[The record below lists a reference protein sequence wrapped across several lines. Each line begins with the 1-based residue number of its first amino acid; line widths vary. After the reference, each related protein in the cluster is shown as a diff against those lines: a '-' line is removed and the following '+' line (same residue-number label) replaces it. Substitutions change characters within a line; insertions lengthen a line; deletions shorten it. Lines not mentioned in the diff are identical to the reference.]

1 MKKNSIVY
9 LNRSQLE
16 MHPDNPRKNLGD
28 LEELRES
35 IRANGIMQ
43 NLTVIPTDDSFD
55 HFRILIGHRRYA
67 ASEGILSELPCV
79 IVEGLSNREQVGIML
94 CENLQRNDLTYYE
107 QGRGFQMMM
116 DLGDT
121 IDEIAD
127 KTGFS
132 KTTIKHRVEIAKL
145 SKKTLEQKRTWQ
157 ISLGDLIELEKLD
170 SIKEREKILKEARD
184 SDNLRTRVNYA
195 IMEKNQ
201 NNNLKVAKKWFK
213 TLGIMEET
221 KNQNAR
227 FSNDYEQLLSVDLR
241 NQTPKNFSEDKFKK
255 LAAKDKN
262 IVWQEAWGTLYILKK
277 KKRNCPSK
285 QKTKAELEQEARSK
299 KKKEIKAVHEAAC
312 MSYARF
318 MLDLPDDV
326 AIKTASSLGI
336 EALVWEEI
344 LKCRAVLDSYK
355 AVDVFPGYE
364 ERNQFYEKTL
374 FTWPTVLQML
384 FILTV
389 NLFGMD
395 LLDWNFE
402 LQQETVDLHVF
413 MIASLEKFGYDL
425 PEDIPLDVLDG
436 TSEMYKGE
444 K

>member
-16 MHPDNPRKNLGD
+16 MHPDNPRKDLGD

-35 IRANGIMQ
+35 IRTNGIMQ

-79 IVEGLSNREQVGIML
+79 IVEGLSDREQVGIML

-121 IDEIAD
+121 VDQISE

-145 SKKTLEQKRTWQ
+145 SKNTLERKRTWQ
-157 ISLGDLIELEKLD
+157 LSLGDLIELEKLD

-195 IMEKNQ
+195 IMEKYEND
-201 NNNLKVAKKWFK
+201 NLKMAKKWFK
-213 TLGIMEET
+213 SIGIIEE

-227 FSNDYEQLLSVDLR
+227 FSDKYEQLLSVNLR
-241 NQTPKNFSEDKFKK
+241 SQTPKNFSEDKFKK
-255 LAAKDKN
+255 LVTKDKN
-262 IVWQEAWGTLYILKK
+262 IVWQEVWGTLYILKK
-277 KKRNCPSK
+277 KKNNPSK
-285 QKTKAELEQEARSK
+285 PKTKAELAQEARLK

-355 AVDVFPGYE
+355 AADVFPGYE

-444 K
+444 KE